1 MWGAIIGAIGAGLSL
16 YGSLKGKEA
25 ASEQGEAAAAEKQRV
40 AEYNSRISI
49 KDAGT
54 MREAARLEEFKYGM
68 QLIQTTNKQLDMMGA
83 IDVAYAK
90 SGVTV
95 GTGSSLDV
103 SMESAREA
111 AINTE
116 MIRFNGMNAAAYRRS
131 QAESFELSASYGIR
145 DAAIAASNIMET
157 AKAEGNA
164 IFLSGMG
171 KTATSVYSLGNDL
184 GWFSSTTE

>member
-16 YGSLKGKEA
+16 FSSLKGKEA
-25 ASEQGEAAAAEKQRV
+25 AEEQGEAAAAEKQRV
-40 AEYNSRISI
+40 AEYNTNISL
-49 KDAGT
+49 KDADT
-54 MREAARLEEFKYGM
+54 MREAARLEEFKYGI
-68 QLIQTTNKQLDMMGA
+68 QLIQKTNQQLDMMGA

-90 SGVTV
+90 SGVSV

-103 SMESAREA
+103 AMESAREGA
-111 AINTE
+111 LNTE
-116 MIRFNGMNAAAYRRS
+116 LIRFNGMNAAAYRRS
-131 QAESFELSASYGIR
+131 QAESYELSASYGIR